1 MSTSPHPGADP
12 KPLLFALYEQVSV
25 GCGGAPSLWTHPA
38 DERLGI
44 NSLSYWSNLARIAD
58 QANLDMLFFADVL
71 GFYDGY
77 GGTADAALKWAV
89 EAPANDPLMIIP
101 ALAAVTENLAFGV
114 TVSTSYEHPFTH
126 ARRFSTLDHLSN
138 GRVGWNI
145 VTSYLNSAARNF
157 GLEQMIK
164 HNDRYERAEEFL
176 DVVYKLWEGSWAQDA
191 VVADKSRQ
199 LYAQGERVRPI
210 NHVGEHYRV
219 AGPHLS
225 SPSPQRTPLLI
236 QAGWSGRGREFAAK
250 HAELIFIAKSNP
262 LEIRQGL
269 DEIWAQAQARGRQAD
284 DVKSLTVLRIVTAKT
299 EIEAQRKYEQLQSN
313 YHLQAQLVSYAGDTG
328 IDISRYAD
336 NEPLA
341 THTEGLT
348 SYMMRPDG
356 SGKPL
361 TAGDVKQRFAS
372 VTRGTDLILVGTPEQ
387 VAQRI
392 EEHAAISGTSGY
404 MINPLISPGSLEDFV
419 ELVIPALQKR
429 GLYRTQP
436 QSGTL
441 RSRLR
446 NDGSSYL
453 PASAHGASFRFA

>member
-1 MSTSPHPGADP
+1 MSDP
-12 KPLLFALYEQVSV
+12 KPLLFALYEQASV

-38 DERLGI
+38 DERLAI
-44 NSLSYWSNLARIAD
+44 NSLGYWSNLARIAD
-58 QANLDMLFFADVL
+58 QAHLDMLFFGDVL
-71 GFYDGY
+71 GFYDVF
-77 GGTADAALKWAV
+77 GGNADAAMKWAV

-114 TVSTSYEHPFTH
+114 TVTTSYEHPFTH
-126 ARRFSTLDHLSN
+126 ARRFSTLDHLTN

-145 VTSYLNSAARNF
+145 VTSYLSSAARNF
-157 GLEQMIK
+157 GLEQMIR
-164 HNDRYERAEEFL
+164 HDDRYERAEEFL
-176 DVVYKLWEGSWAQDA
+176 DVAYKLWEGSWADDA
-191 VVADKSRQ
+191 VVADKARQ
-199 LYAQGERVRPI
+199 LYARGDRVRPI
-210 NHVGEHYRV
+210 NHEGTHYRV
-219 AGPHLS
+219 AGPHLT

-262 LEIRQGL
+262 QEIRQGL
-269 DEIWAQAQARGRQAD
+269 EDIWAKAQARGRQRE

-299 EIEAQRKYEQLQSN
+299 EIEAQRKYDELQSN

-336 NEPLA
+336 GDALS

-348 SYMMRPDG
+348 SYVMRPDG

-372 VTRGTDLILVGTPEQ
+372 VTRGTDLILVGTPQQ
-387 VAQRI
+387 VADRI
-392 EEHAAISGTSGY
+392 EEHARISGTSGY
-404 MINPLISPGSLEDFV
+404 MLNPLISPGSLEDFV
-419 ELVIPALQKR
+419 ELIIPELQKR
-429 GLYRTQP
+429 GLYRTEP
-436 QSGTL
+436 QRGTF

-446 NDGSSYL
+446 DDGSSHL
-453 PASAHGASFRFA
+453 PASAYGASFRFDRAL